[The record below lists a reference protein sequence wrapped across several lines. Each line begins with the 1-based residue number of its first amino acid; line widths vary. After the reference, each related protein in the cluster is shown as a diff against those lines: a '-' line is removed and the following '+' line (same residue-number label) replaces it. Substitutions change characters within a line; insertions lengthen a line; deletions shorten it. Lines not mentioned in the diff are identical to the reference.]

1 MTTPKYLFPAGF
13 EPATLRVWGAR
24 DNHYTT
30 ETRMIWLAILM
41 EYKHHADDGSLILG
55 ITTLLLQNSFIA

>member
-1 MTTPKYLFPAGF
+1 MQTYAIKKNMFPAGF

-30 ETRMIWLAILM
+30 ETSMKKRNDNRVS
-41 EYKHHADDGSLILG
+41 K
-55 ITTLLLQNSFIA
+55 IAVY

>member
-1 MTTPKYLFPAGF
+1 MFPAGF

-30 ETRMIWLAILM
+30 ETLM
-41 EYKHHADDGSLILG
+41 CDVNEIRVFEMAVW
-55 ITTLLLQNSFIA
+55 TLLPLVVSDFVNHAYIFAVFL

>member
-1 MTTPKYLFPAGF
+1 MFPAGF

-30 ETRMIWLAILM
+30 ETKLS
-41 EYKHHADDGSLILG
+41 ESVG
-55 ITTLLLQNSFIA
+55 F

>member
-1 MTTPKYLFPAGF
+1 MFPAGI

-30 ETRMIWLAILM
+30 ETLM
-41 EYKHHADDGSLILG
+41 SG
-55 ITTLLLQNSFIA
+55 TLLFKNQNSF

>member
-1 MTTPKYLFPAGF
+1 MFPAGF

-30 ETRMIWLAILM
+30 ETWFS
-41 EYKHHADDGSLILG
+41 SLEEV
-55 ITTLLLQNSFIA
+55 

>member
-1 MTTPKYLFPAGF
+1 MACGKNNYLFPAGI

-30 ETRMIWLAILM
+30 ETKLPKIDFLRKIYGKRILK
-41 EYKHHADDGSLILG
+41 YPS
-55 ITTLLLQNSFIA
+55 

>member
-1 MTTPKYLFPAGF
+1 MRDRSMKKEQTQKSQKVIVFPAGI

-30 ETRMIWLAILM
+30 ETEMK
-41 EYKHHADDGSLILG
+41 EVG
-55 ITTLLLQNSFIA
+55 N